1 MIQNARCGGRFLW
14 HLQSLCESIS
24 ASAAALSPCS
34 CSRSFNVK
42 NRFIIGN
49 SSLFFT
55 HTQHRSLQQAP
66 PAAPDHQKQFPT
78 SEKYGIL
85 QQGNLHIS
93 QKYSHERIDTPC
105 ATAVNSQRTHRL
117 SPSFFN
123 LSPYKL
129 NAQKTPL
136 PASGA
141 FCAFLRLQKNSAPA
155 SAAKSPPPARSPSA
169 PPSSNNH
176 FSSNISFTP
185 CSYCRENPPE
195 IKPPSPKYTQIQKT
209 I

>member
-1 MIQNARCGGRFLW
+1 MPATGGRSTNDAKR
-14 HLQSLCESIS
+14 SLRRAFFCGIS
-24 ASAAALSPCS
+24 
-34 CSRSFNVK
+34 SRSVNPSPPASPRSAPAHAADRSTSK
-42 NRFIIGN
+42 IA
-49 SSLFFT
+49 SSLEIPPCFFT
-55 HTQHRSLQQAP
+55 HTQHRILQQAP

-123 LSPYKL
+123 PSPYKL

-155 SAAKSPPPARSPSA
+155 SVAKSPPPQQKPHPRHHHPTTIFHLTSHSPLA
-169 PPSSNNH
+169 AILEKTH
-176 FSSNISFTP
+176 
-185 CSYCRENPPE
+185 
-195 IKPPSPKYTQIQKT
+195 QK
-209 I
+209 

>member
-1 MIQNARCGGRFLW
+1 MIQNARCGGRFFVASPVALRI
-14 HLQSLCESIS
+14 HLRQPQRSDLRQRRRAQPLLMHQIVQRQKSLHHWKFLPVFHTYTTPHPP
-24 ASAAALSPCS
+24 AS
-34 CSRSFNVK
+34 F
-42 NRFIIGN
+42 
-49 SSLFFT
+49 
-55 HTQHRSLQQAP
+55 

-105 ATAVNSQRTHRL
+105 ATAVNSQRAHARTHRL

-123 LSPYKL
+123 PSPYKI

-155 SAAKSPPPARSPSA
+155 SAAKSPPPSKSPIRA
-169 PPSSNNH
+169 T
-176 FSSNISFTP
+176 I
-185 CSYCRENPPE
+185 
-195 IKPPSPKYTQIQKT
+195 IQQPFF

>member
-1 MIQNARCGGRFLW
+1 MPATGGRSTNDAKR
-14 HLQSLCESIS
+14 SLRRAFFCGIS
-24 ASAAALSPCS
+24 
-34 CSRSFNVK
+34 SRSVNPPPPAPLRSAPAHAADRSTSK
-42 NRFIIGN
+42 IA
-49 SSLFFT
+49 SSLEIPPCFFT

-85 QQGNLHIS
+85 RQGNLHIS

-123 LSPYKL
+123 PSPYKL

-136 PASGA
+136 PVSGA

-155 SAAKSPPPARSPSA
+155 SAAKSPS
-169 PPSSNNH
+169 
-176 FSSNISFTP
+176 
-185 CSYCRENPPE
+185 
-195 IKPPSPKYTQIQKT
+195 PSPKYTQIQKT

>member
-1 MIQNARCGGRFLW
+1 MPATGGRSTNDAKRSLRRAFFLW

-49 SSLFFT
+49 SSLFF
-55 HTQHRSLQQAP
+55 HTYTTPQPPASP
-66 PAAPDHQKQFPT
+66 PAAPDHQKLFPA

-123 LSPYKL
+123 PSPYKL
-129 NAQKTPL
+129 NAQKAPL
-136 PASGA
+136 PVSGA

-155 SAAKSPPPARSPSA
+155 SAAKSPPP
-169 PPSSNNH
+169 
-176 FSSNISFTP
+176 
-185 CSYCRENPPE
+185 
-195 IKPPSPKYTQIQKT
+195 SPKYTQIQKT

>member
-1 MIQNARCGGRFLW
+1 MLAVSFVKIVEIRC
-14 HLQSLCESIS
+14 LCCLIVLDFS
-24 ASAAALSPCS
+24 AVLDCQL
-34 CSRSFNVK
+34 

-49 SSLFFT
+49 SSLFF
-55 HTQHRSLQQAP
+55 HTYTTPQPPASF

-123 LSPYKL
+123 PSPYKL

-136 PASGA
+136 PVSGA

-155 SAAKSPPPARSPSA
+155 SAAKSPPP
-169 PPSSNNH
+169 
-176 FSSNISFTP
+176 
-185 CSYCRENPPE
+185 
-195 IKPPSPKYTQIQKT
+195 SPKYTQIQKT

>member
-1 MIQNARCGGRFLW
+1 MPATGGRSTNDAKR
-14 HLQSLCESIS
+14 SLRRAFFCGIS
-24 ASAAALSPCS
+24 
-34 CSRSFNVK
+34 SRSVNPSPPAPPRSAPAHAADRSTSK
-42 NRFIIGN
+42 IA
-49 SSLFFT
+49 SSLEIPPCFFT
-55 HTQHRSLQQAP
+55 HTQHRSLQQAPP

-105 ATAVNSQRTHRL
+105 ATAVNSQCTHRL

-136 PASGA
+136 PVSGA

-155 SAAKSPPPARSPSA
+155 SAAKSPPPPSRWLA
-169 PPSSNNH
+169 
-176 FSSNISFTP
+176 
-185 CSYCRENPPE
+185 
-195 IKPPSPKYTQIQKT
+195 
-209 I
+209 